1 MKNMKDGRVRRTE
14 AEWKKL
20 IHKFLES
27 GLDAKGFCRREKL
40 LRSNFTR
47 WRRQLSSPA
56 AAKFVPLKA
65 QAAPA
70 SEKPSRSG
78 WELEVSLP
86 GGVHLQ
92 FRG

>member
-1 MKNMKDGRVRRTE
+1 MRTMQNGRIRRTKS
-14 AEWKKL
+14 EWKKI

-27 GLDAKGFCRREKL
+27 GLNAKEFCRREKL
-40 LRSNFTR
+40 DPVNLAR
-47 WRRQLSSPA
+47 WRRQVASPP
-56 AAKFVPLKA
+56 AAKFVPVIP
-65 QAAPA
+65 QVPEPPTG
-70 SEKPSRSG
+70 SS

>member
-1 MKNMKDGRVRRTE
+1 MRTIQNGRTRRTKS
-14 AEWKKL
+14 EWKKI

-27 GLDAKGFCRREKL
+27 GLDAKEFCHREKL
-40 LRSNFTR
+40 DPVNLAR
-47 WRRQLSSPA
+47 WRRQISSPPA
-56 AAKFVPLKA
+56 ATFVPVPSP
-65 QAAPA
+65 APEPA
-70 SEKPSRSG
+70 TSSP